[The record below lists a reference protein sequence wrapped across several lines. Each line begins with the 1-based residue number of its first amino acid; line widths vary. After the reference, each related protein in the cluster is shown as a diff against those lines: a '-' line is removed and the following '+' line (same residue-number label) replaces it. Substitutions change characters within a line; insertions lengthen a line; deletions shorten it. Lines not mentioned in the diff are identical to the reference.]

1 MEWQR
6 QLVRVLLGEWMSI
19 PATVA
24 INPTQVVLVG
34 LATQTFVATLSGIS
48 GSVVW
53 SVDGIVGGNSTV
65 GTVVGGLYTAPST
78 TGPHVV
84 TATVTSGST
93 TVFANASIN
102 VQAYSPSGI
111 AALTSGAHLTGGP
124 YNGTAPVTIATD
136 ATSAN
141 TPSTIVARDDSG
153 NFSAGGITG
162 VTVLAGILRLSA
174 LPPIFANNAAAI
186 AGGLTAGGIYRSGS
200 DPDVLAICH

>member
-1 MEWQR
+1 
-6 QLVRVLLGEWMSI
+6 MSI

-24 INPTQVVLVG
+24 LNPTQVVLVG

-53 SVDGIVGGNSTV
+53 SVDGIAGGNSTV

-84 TATVTSGST
+84 TATVTSGPT
-93 TVFANASIN
+93 TVFANASIR
-102 VQAYSPSGI
+102 VQAYSPAGI
-111 AALTSGAHLTGGP
+111 GVLTSGAHLTGGP

-141 TPSTIVARDDSG
+141 TPSTIVVRDSSG
-153 NFSAGGITG
+153 NFSSEIITAS
-162 VTVLAGILRLSA
+162 TLLTGILKFSA
-174 LPPIFANNAAAI
+174 LPPVFANNAAAI
-186 AGGLTAGGIYRSGS
+186 AGGLTTGGIYRSGA
-200 DPDVLAICH
+200 DPDVLCITH